1 MKKENMNSRT
11 EIGQNNATTLAQRK
25 RSGIVAVN
33 ISLVANLFLAA
44 IKTSIGILGHSP
56 ALLAD
61 GVNSTV
67 DVAYGIVVYVFMR
80 LSGKPADD
88 EHPFGHSQ
96 LESVAALVIG
106 SFVMT
111 TAVAIFWESVNSVYD
126 LYTGNT
132 AFGGASMGALWVA
145 LLTVCLKLFL
155 TIGTQRVGNKT
166 KNTAVL
172 ALAYDHRNDIFTA
185 LAATVGIFF
194 GRAGFPW
201 VDPLAGAIVA
211 VIILRTAVSI
221 LRDSTADLM
230 DTVPGT
236 TLTQEIETLVT
247 KIPGILCIEE
257 SRAHRFGPYLVVNVT
272 ICVDGKMSI
281 IEGDHIATQVEKT
294 LIDNIEFMRTVH
306 VHIHPDPN

>member
-1 MKKENMNSRT
+1 MKSQPENAHNS
-11 EIGQNNATTLAQRK
+11 TTVVFAQRK

-33 ISLVANLFLAA
+33 LSLVANIFLAT

-80 LSGKPADD
+80 LSGEPADD
-88 EHPFGHSQ
+88 EHPFGHNQ

-126 LYTGNT
+126 LFTGNT
-132 AFGGASMGALWVA
+132 DFGGASMGALLVA
-145 LLTVCLKLFL
+145 LLTVCLKLL
-155 TIGTQRVGNKT
+155 LAIGTQRIGQKT
-166 KNTAVL
+166 RNTAVL

-185 LAATVGIFF
+185 LAATTGIYF
-194 GRAGFPW
+194 GRAGYPW

-211 VIILRTAVSI
+211 VIILRTAIGI

-230 DTVPGT
+230 DTVPGR
-236 TLTQEIETLVT
+236 TLAQEIETLVRT
-247 KIPGILCIEE
+247 IPCVLCIEE
-257 SRAHRFGPYLVVNVT
+257 CRAHRFGPYLVVNVT
-272 ICVDGKMSI
+272 ICVDGAMSI
-281 IEGDHIATQVEKT
+281 TEGDRIATEVEKT
-294 LIDNIEFMRTVH
+294 LINNIEFMRSVH
-306 VHIHPDPN
+306 VHIHPAVD